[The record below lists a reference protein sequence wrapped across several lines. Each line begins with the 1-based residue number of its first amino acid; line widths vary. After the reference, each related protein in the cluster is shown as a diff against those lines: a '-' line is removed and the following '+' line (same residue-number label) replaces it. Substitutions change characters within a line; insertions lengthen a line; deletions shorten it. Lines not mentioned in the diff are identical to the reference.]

1 MIFLMPYIQ
10 MTNTMFYRDI
20 KGELYRQDPPLVI
33 TEREENVQDDYNSEA

>member
-1 MIFLMPYIQ
+1 MPYIQ